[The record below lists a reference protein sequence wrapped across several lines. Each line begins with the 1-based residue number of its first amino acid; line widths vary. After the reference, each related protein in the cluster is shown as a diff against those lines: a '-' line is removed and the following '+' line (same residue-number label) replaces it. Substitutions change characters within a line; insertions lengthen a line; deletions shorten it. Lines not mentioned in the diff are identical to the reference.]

1 MEAAAIVQNKNKC
14 ALVSW
19 HPSICSTTQT
29 NGIFPDFLVILI
41 GIRAE
46 DGENLVFAFLTFR
59 LYFSL
64 YNHPFLEILF
74 FDCKEGLSSHHSL
87 PSLPSPPNQFCRPPD
102 KKFSPYTYSVSPWIM
117 RIAIV
122 PFFAVEVNFCVQ
134 VSIFSQNNHT
144 LFTSLEFF
152 LSFFQSNLLF
162 FESVH

>member
-1 MEAAAIVQNKNKC
+1 MKHKYMEVTQMEAAAIVQNKNKC

-74 FDCKEGLSSHHSL
+74 LIVKKGCLLITLSPHSHPLQTSFVDLQTKNSRLTFTRSLLGLCEL
-87 PSLPSPPNQFCRPPD
+87 Q
-102 KKFSPYTYSVSPWIM
+102 
-117 RIAIV
+117 
-122 PFFAVEVNFCVQ
+122 
-134 VSIFSQNNHT
+134 
-144 LFTSLEFF
+144 
-152 LSFFQSNLLF
+152 
-162 FESVH
+162 